1 MKINKK
7 FLAFFIIFGLILR
20 FTISASNYYGDIDLF
35 FLPWANDIIKFG
47 FSGFYERNILTA
59 NYPPLTLICFAI
71 ELYLYKT
78 VFLPINS
85 LLWFLNLNIPLFP
98 SQLVHIWQN
107 RNTVATFIK
116 GASIFADIFLAIG
129 LFKIASLM
137 TKNKKIILII
147 FLSALFNPAIIY
159 NSSLWG
165 QIDTIPL
172 AFLVWS
178 IYLIYTKKY
187 LISSFLL
194 FLGLLS
200 KQTIGIILPIYAFMF
215 WKYFSKKNKIGAF
228 VLGLFIFFIVF
239 IPFSSKGDNLLFPYL
254 TYLNLATKFGS
265 SWLSAH
271 AFNIWY
277 LVFSPANISDTFL
290 LFGRLTPR
298 ILSSMLVIINTAFV
312 LFIFWKRKL
321 KLEQTIFS
329 ITLVTMFMFLFSTR
343 MHERHLL
350 PTLPFLLLLSAI
362 NVRYYWLFLYA
373 TFFHLLNLYAS
384 WGQPRNNFIFD
395 LTTNR
400 IFVNLII
407 VIQILI
413 YFVIFYYFVVFSTKN
428 NLSKLKTRLIKD

>member
-1 MKINKK
+1 M
-7 FLAFFIIFGLILR
+7 LVFFIIFGLILR
-20 FTISASNYYGDIDLF
+20 FFISAINYYGDIDVF
-35 FLPWANDIIKFG
+35 FLPWAKDILKFG
-47 FSGFYERNILTA
+47 FSGFYERNALTV
-59 NYPPLTLICFAI
+59 NYPPLTLIYFI
-71 ELYLYKT
+71 SELFLYKI
-78 VFLPINS
+78 VFLPINN
-85 LLWFLNLNIPLFP
+85 LLWFLNLNVPLFP
-98 SQLVHIWQN
+98 SQLVHIWQS

-116 GASIFADIFLAIG
+116 GASIFADIFLALG

-137 TKNKKIILII
+137 TKNKKIILLI
-147 FLSALFNPAIIY
+147 FFSALFNPAIIY

-187 LISSFLL
+187 LISSILL

-215 WKYFSKKNKIGAF
+215 WKYFSKKNKIGAL
-228 VLGLFIFFIVF
+228 VLGLFIFFLVF
-239 IPFSSKGDNLLFPYL
+239 LPFSTKGDNLLFPFL

-277 LVFSPANISDTFL
+277 LIFSPANISDTL
-290 LFGRLTPR
+290 SLFGKMTPR
-298 ILSSMLVIINTAFV
+298 ILSSLLVIINTV
-312 LFIFWKRKL
+312 LILFLLWKRRV

-362 NVRYYWLFLYA
+362 NIRYYWLFLYT

-384 WGQPRNNFIFD
+384 WGQPKNNFIFD

-400 IFVNLII
+400 FFVNFII
-407 VIQILI
+407 IIQVLI
-413 YFVIFYYFVVFSTKN
+413 YFVMFYYFVFFSLNKTLDKS
-428 NLSKLKTRLIKD
+428 NLSKL